1 MKLSFVIP
9 CYNMEKYLPECL
21 DSLLDQNLEANEFEI
36 ILINDESKDNTLKIV
51 NNYATEHSNIRVLDK
66 KNGGVGAARN
76 SGLDLAIGKYVYFL
90 DPDDF
95 LAQNVLGKLL
105 NTIERYDLDI
115 LTFKSHRFKTTA
127 PKQSVN
133 INQVE
138 EEGLHVVDGIS
149 YIAERKFKNEIWWF
163 ITNRKFLVESG
174 VRFIEGR
181 WMEDAILAAELFCKA
196 KKMAHLDLDVH
207 RYRILPTSAMRNKS
221 REHYNKVI
229 FDNANAAHVYND
241 LIKTI
246 PDDHKSS
253 EKCIDRLRTRQQSF
267 VFFLMVRL
275 MKSDISIDKI
285 PEMLVDFEKID
296 AYPLNNFVGKDYHGP
311 EYSFMVWIFNHKPL
325 IKPFIKVFRP
335 LYRIFR

>member
-36 ILINDESKDNTLKIV
+36 IVVNDESKDRTLQIA
-51 NNYATEHSNIRVLDK
+51 NNYSKKHSNIRVLDK

-76 SGLDLAIGKYVYFL
+76 SGLDLAEGKYVYFL

-95 LAQNVLGKLL
+95 LAQNVLLKLL
-105 NTIERYDLDI
+105 NTIEKYDLDI
-115 LTFKSHRFKTTA
+115 LTFKSLEFKT
-127 PKQSVN
+127 KVSKKSKNIDQVN
-133 INQVE
+133 D
-138 EEGLHVVDGIS
+138 EGLQSQDGIS
-149 YIAERKFKNEIWWF
+149 YIAEHKFKNEIWWF
-163 ITNRKFLVESG
+163 ITNRKFILESG
-174 VRFIEGR
+174 IRFIEGR

-246 PDDHKSS
+246 PDDHRSS
-253 EKCIDRLRTRQQSF
+253 EKCIDRLSTRQQSF

-285 PEMLVDFEKID
+285 PQMLVDFEKIE
-296 AYPLNNFVGKDYHGP
+296 AYPLNNFISEDYHGP
-311 EYSFMVWIFNHKPL
+311 EYSFMVWVFNHKPF

-335 LYRIFR
+335 LYKTFR

>member
-21 DSLLDQNLEANEFEI
+21 DSLLDQNLNTDEFEVI
-36 ILINDESKDNTLKIV
+36 VVNDESKDNTLNIA
-51 NNYATEHSNIRVLDK
+51 NDYANKHPCIKVLDK

-76 SGLDLAIGKYVYFL
+76 SGLDQAIGKYIFFL

-95 LAQNVLGKLL
+95 LAQNVVGKLL
-105 NTIERYDLDI
+105 AVIEANDLDI
-115 LTFKSHRFKTTA
+115 LTFHSHDFKFDG
-127 PKQSVN
+127 PKTSRNLNDIDANELN
-133 INQVE
+133 IT
-138 EEGLHVVDGIS
+138 DGIT

-163 ITNRKFLVESG
+163 LTNREFLIESG
-174 VRFIEGR
+174 IRFIEGR

-196 KKMAHLDLDVH
+196 KKMAHFDLDVH
-207 RYRILPTSAMRNKS
+207 RYRILPNSAMRNKS

-246 PDDHKSS
+246 PTSHEESKQ
-253 EKCIDRLRTRQQSF
+253 CINRLRTRQQSF

-285 PEMLVDFEKID
+285 PEMLVDFEKIN
-296 AYPLNNFVGKDYHGP
+296 AYPLDNFIGEDYHGL
-311 EYSFMVWIFNHKPL
+311 EYSFMVWIFNHKSA

-335 LYRIFR
+335 LYRIIK